1 MFKVTKKL
9 LFATSPQLLY
19 SLVVIQIYS
28 ILVCYPE
35 EESEMSSDINAALK
49 KTVHE
54 GECSTIYTLQ
64 VVIAFGSLGKMYVCI
79 FCK

>member
-35 EESEMSSDINAALK
+35 EESEMSSDINTALK
-49 KTVHE
+49 KQYMKVNAAPY
-54 GECSTIYTLQ
+54 IRYRL
-64 VVIAFGSLGKMYVCI
+64 L
-79 FCK
+79 